1 MTMPN
6 IINNN
11 KEVLIDTEEL
21 EKAFTVVAKLL
32 TLKDTEELHNKFV
45 VSVKRRMNDN
55 IYSTTV
61 ELNNMLDSAYK
72 PESQL

>member
-11 KEVLIDTEEL
+11 KEVIVDTEEL

-32 TLKDTEELHNKFV
+32 TLKDTEELHGKIV
-45 VSVKRRMNDN
+45 AGVGRKMNDN
-55 IYSTTV
+55 LYSTKL
-61 ELNNMLDSAYK
+61 ELNNMLDSTYK

>member
-1 MTMPN
+1 M

-32 TLKDTEELHNKFV
+32 TLKDTEELHNKLV

>member
-11 KEVLIDTEEL
+11 KEVIVDTEEL

-32 TLKDTEELHNKFV
+32 TLKDTEELHGKIV
-45 VSVKRRMNDN
+45 AGVGRKMNDN
-55 IYSTTV
+55 LYSTKL
-61 ELNNMLDSAYK
+61 ELNSMLDSAYK

>member
-32 TLKDTEELHNKFV
+32 TLKDTEELHNKLV

-55 IYSTTV
+55 ISSTTV

>member
-32 TLKDTEELHNKFV
+32 TLTDTEELHNKLV

>member
-11 KEVLIDTEEL
+11 KEVIVDTEEL

-32 TLKDTEELHNKFV
+32 TLKDTEELHEKIV
-45 VSVKRRMNDN
+45 AGVSRRMNDN
-55 IYSTTV
+55 LYSTKM
-61 ELNNMLDSAYK
+61 ELNNMLDSTYK

>member
-1 MTMPN
+1 MPN

-11 KEVLIDTEEL
+11 KEVIVDTEEL

-32 TLKDTEELHNKFV
+32 TLKDTEELHGKIV
-45 VSVKRRMNDN
+45 AGVGRKMNDN
-55 IYSTTV
+55 LYSTKL

>member
-11 KEVLIDTEEL
+11 KEVIVDTKEL
-21 EKAFTVVAKLL
+21 MEAFTVVAKML
-32 TLKDTEELHNKFV
+32 TLKDTEELHDKLV

>member
-1 MTMPN
+1 MPN

-32 TLKDTEELHNKFV
+32 TLKDTEELHNKLV

>member
-32 TLKDTEELHNKFV
+32 TLKDTEELHNKLV

>member
-11 KEVLIDTEEL
+11 KEVIVDTRNWRKHL
-21 EKAFTVVAKLL
+21 QLVAKLL
-32 TLKDTEELHNKFV
+32 TLKDTEELHGKIV
-45 VSVKRRMNDN
+45 AGVGRKMNDN
-55 IYSTTV
+55 LYSTKL

>member
-1 MTMPN
+1 MPN

-11 KEVLIDTEEL
+11 KEVIVDTEEL

-32 TLKDTEELHNKFV
+32 TLKDTEELHEKIV
-45 VSVKRRMNDN
+45 AGVSRRMNDN
-55 IYSTTV
+55 LYSTKM

>member
-11 KEVLIDTEEL
+11 KEVIVDTEEL

-32 TLKDTEELHNKFV
+32 TLKDTEELHEKIV
-45 VSVKRRMNDN
+45 AGVSRRMNDN
-55 IYSTTV
+55 LYSTKM